1 MVDLKKMR
9 IGIIREGK
17 IPSDN
22 RVPLTPRQCAHIS
35 EFYPVDFVIEPSED
49 RCFKDEE
56 YASEGLLLSS
66 DLSQCDVLMGVKEV
80 PITQL
85 LPGKTYFFFSHT
97 IKKQPYNRKL
107 LQALLDKNI
116 RMIDYEVLRDVMG
129 QRLIAFG
136 HYAGI
141 VGAHNALWT
150 YGKRTG
156 LFSLSR
162 ACESHDYEVLRQQ
175 YGQVKFPPVKICL
188 TGNGRVANGA
198 IDVLKDMKIREVSP
212 EDYLAKEFDEIVF
225 TQLHGRHYARNI
237 SGDPF
242 VKNEFYNHPERFES
256 AFLPYAASTDIF
268 INAIYWDSRS
278 PRFFSLE
285 DMKSPAFR
293 IKIIAD
299 ITCDIAPESS
309 VPSTF
314 RASTIADPVYG
325 YNPVTGGLEEP
336 FSPTVID
343 VMAIDNLPNELPRDA
358 SDFFGK
364 QFIENILSELL
375 HQEESAIIDNATICR
390 YGRLTPMYEYLSDFA
405 AGR

>member
-1 MVDLKKMR
+1 MR

-17 IPSDN
+17 VPPDN
-22 RVPLTPRQCAHIS
+22 RVPLTPRQCAYIS
-35 EFYPVDFVIEPSED
+35 EVYLVDFVIEPSEG
-49 RCFKDEE
+49 RCFTDEE
-56 YASEGLLLSS
+56 YAREGLKISS

-80 PITQL
+80 PVSQL
-85 LPGKTYFFFSHT
+85 IAGKTYFFFSHT

-107 LQALLDKNI
+107 LQAMLSNNI

-156 LFSLSR
+156 LFLLDR
-162 ACESHDYEVLRQQ
+162 ACDSHDYEVLRKQ
-175 YGQVKFPPVKICL
+175 YGKIKFPPVKICL

-198 IDVLKDMKIREVSP
+198 IEVLKDMEIREVSP
-212 EDYLAKEFDEIVF
+212 EDYISRTFDEIVF
-225 TQLHGRHYARNI
+225 TQLHGRHYVRNI
-237 SGDPF
+237 AGQPF
-242 VKNEFYNHPERFES
+242 VKNEFYNHPERYES
-256 AFLPYAASTDIF
+256 AFAPYAEVTDIF
-268 INAIYWDSRS
+268 INAIFWDSRS

-285 DMKSPAFR
+285 DMKDPGFK
-293 IKIIAD
+293 IKVIAD

-314 RASTIADPVYG
+314 KASTIVDPVYG
-325 YNPVTGGLEEP
+325 YNPQTGTIQAP
-336 FSPTVID
+336 FSPEVID
-343 VMAIDNLPNELPRDA
+343 VMAIDNLPNELPRD
-358 SDFFGK
+358 SSEFFGK

-375 HQEESAIIDNATICR
+375 HEENSAIIDNATICR
-390 YGRLTPMYEYLSDFA
+390 DGKLTPMFEYLTDYA
-405 AGR
+405 AGH